1 MPRPCQGQSI
11 AEALPRRR
19 RRRGEREV
27 AEVEESRVEIG
38 PSPGPRREVTE
49 VRGKSRGVDWA
60 ERKGE
65 SSRQSRQSRRGEV
78 EKESTEVEREVERR
92 SPGVEKEE
100 MRERKSG
107 RSMGERKEIDCGEE
121 EELKRRSQVE
131 GETKRLTVEET
142 RREERPRSQWRE

>member
-1 MPRPCQGQSI
+1 M
-11 AEALPRRR
+11 
-19 RRRGEREV
+19 
-27 AEVEESRVEIG
+27 
-38 PSPGPRREVTE
+38 
-49 VRGKSRGVDWA
+49 RGKSRGVDWA